1 MKLGI
6 FCNFSHRSVG
16 GSELVLKQVS
26 ERLVE
31 QFNYEVTV
39 CSCSVQSSFI
49 ENGVKY
55 TPCWKGISLID
66 QINENDHIFVYSDS
80 FWGWDTIV
88 ENIDKVVPDVSVALV
103 GAYHMRGDHKA
114 TAEKFKANIDR
125 FRVICHSEG
134 WDYQWCRDSHIPH
147 SIIPNGVNLE
157 EFENNIIDF
166 RKKYKIKEKYI
177 ILNVSNWF
185 FGKGQEILPKVCR
198 KLSENLDD
206 FIILQLSNTV
216 QYSYDK
222 VFLERT
228 KRQSKGLNIRFLR
241 DLPREDVVAAFK
253 ASDVF
258 LFTSK
263 KEVAPLVLWEA
274 RAAKIPWVSWS
285 VGDACSHHDGLCH
298 VYCMPDKKGYIIAD
312 DHAVSS
318 LAMFTLRS
326 IGERREPKHYDE
338 VVQHDWKNIVPL
350 YNEVFNE
357 CSVS

>member
-16 GSELVLKQVS
+16 GSEIVLKQVS
-26 ERLVE
+26 ERLVK
-31 QFNYEVTV
+31 QFNYKVTV
-39 CSCSVQSSFI
+39 YSFSVQFPFS

-55 TPCWKGISLID
+55 TPCKKGNDLIA

-114 TAEKFKANIDR
+114 TAEKFKANINR
-125 FRVICHSEG
+125 FRVICHSKG
-134 WDYQWCRDSHIPH
+134 WDYQWCRDSNIPH
-147 SIIPNGVNLE
+147 TIIPNGVNLD
-157 EFENNIIDF
+157 EFENNTIDF
-166 RKKYKIKEKYI
+166 REKYKIKEKYI
-177 ILNVSNWF
+177 ILNVSNYF
-185 FGKGQEILPKVCR
+185 YGKGQENLGKISKYLR
-198 KLSENLDD
+198 KMRDD
-206 FIILQLSNTV
+206 FIIVSISNSIK
-216 QYSYDK
+216 YPYDK
-222 VFLERT
+222 VFLERA
-228 KRQSKGLNIRFLR
+228 KRGFGKEKSLFLR
-241 DLPREDVVAAFK
+241 DIPREDVVAAFK
-253 ASDVF
+253 GSDVF
-258 LFTSK
+258 LFSSR

-318 LAMFTLRS
+318 LAQFTARS
-326 IGERREPKHYDE
+326 MGGKEPEYYDE
-338 VVQHDWKNIVPL
+338 VIQHDWKNIVPL
-350 YNEVFNE
+350 YNEVFSE
-357 CSVS
+357 